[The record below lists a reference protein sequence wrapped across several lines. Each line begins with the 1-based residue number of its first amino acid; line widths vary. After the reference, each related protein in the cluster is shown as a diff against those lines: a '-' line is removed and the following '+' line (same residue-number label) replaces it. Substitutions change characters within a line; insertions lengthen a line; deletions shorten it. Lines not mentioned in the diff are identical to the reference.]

1 MAYKI
6 GEVAK
11 LLGISS
17 ETVRYYEREG
27 VIQSQKIDQESGY
40 RYYEALDINALMR
53 VRMYRNYGFTL
64 LEAKEMLNTCTL
76 EEIAERLAEKKT
88 ELQAA
93 VAWNERLLACADR
106 MIEIHRSA
114 AEMLWKCRIEESP
127 AMFRFC
133 YQIQDQLIDDPEI
146 QKRVQAWTVKMP
158 VVMPT
163 PFFAKDDILAG
174 NKNFALGLCVMTED
188 ADFLRIDP
196 QARGMEYVPSQ
207 LCVHTAI
214 SAQAGELLHCG
225 LFQHVLQYM
234 EAHQL
239 ELAGDAIGRT
249 VSTLHRSTTQE
260 RIHQVWLPFKNKK
273 TGFQ

>member
-64 LEAKEMLNTCTL
+64 QEAKEMLNTCTL

-88 ELQAA
+88 

-174 NKNFALGLCVMTED
+174 NKNFARDG
-188 ADFLRIDP
+188 
-196 QARGMEYVPSQ
+196 
-207 LCVHTAI
+207 
-214 SAQAGELLHCG
+214 
-225 LFQHVLQYM
+225 
-234 EAHQL
+234 
-239 ELAGDAIGRT
+239 GR
-249 VSTLHRSTTQE
+249 R
-260 RIHQVWLPFKNKK
+260 
-273 TGFQ
+273 

>member
-64 LEAKEMLNTCTL
+64 QEAKEMLNTCTL
-76 EEIAERLAEKKT
+76 EEIAERLAEKKM

-114 AEMLWKCRIEESP
+114 AEMLWKYRIEESP
-127 AMFRFC
+127 AMFR
-133 YQIQDQLIDDPEI
+133 
-146 QKRVQAWTVKMP
+146 
-158 VVMPT
+158 
-163 PFFAKDDILAG
+163 
-174 NKNFALGLCVMTED
+174 
-188 ADFLRIDP
+188 
-196 QARGMEYVPSQ
+196 
-207 LCVHTAI
+207 
-214 SAQAGELLHCG
+214 
-225 LFQHVLQYM
+225 
-234 EAHQL
+234 
-239 ELAGDAIGRT
+239 
-249 VSTLHRSTTQE
+249 
-260 RIHQVWLPFKNKK
+260 
-273 TGFQ
+273 